1 MIHESGLP
9 ALSYPIA
16 QKSKPPT
23 SPSLDLRCRTDFMSN
38 ETYILLSFYPSIL
51 LSFYPSILISFS
63 GVAAY
68 PRLFFTSA
76 PQGASADS

>member
-16 QKSKPPT
+16 RKSKPPT
-23 SPSLDLRCRTDFMSN
+23 FPSLDLRCRTDFMSN
-38 ETYILLSFYPSIL
+38 ETYIL